1 VESTPA
7 EEVQTLGGPPKQPSM
22 GNGSPLPKLRKHKNP
37 LSAWEIEGRA
47 FAARMIPPH
56 ESANGFFYFQ
66 TEHGRGSK
74 FYLTGIKVAATGQD
88 ILFFE
93 VPLDKK

>member
-1 VESTPA
+1 
-7 EEVQTLGGPPKQPSM
+7 M
-22 GNGSPLPKLRKHKNP
+22 KHKNP

-66 TEHGRGSK
+66 TEHRRGAK
-74 FYLTGIKVAATGQD
+74 IYLTGIKVAATGQD

-93 VPLDKK
+93 VGLDKK

>member
-1 VESTPA
+1 
-7 EEVQTLGGPPKQPSM
+7 M
-22 GNGSPLPKLRKHKNP
+22 GNGSPLPKLMKHKNP

-66 TEHGRGSK
+66 TEHRRGAK
-74 FYLTGIKVAATGQD
+74 IYLTGIKVAATGQD

-93 VPLDKK
+93 VGLDKK